1 VHTYGLLTIAPN
13 AEMAELHD
21 RMLPVILA
29 RQDWPIWLGEADALP
44 DTRGTQHGF
53 PQ

>member
-21 RMLPVILA
+21 RMLVILNVSGKA
-29 RQDWPIWLGEADALP
+29 SASPSQIGQSCV
-44 DTRGTQHGF
+44 GTQHGF